1 METEQPEER
10 PRGAPRG
17 AIGSAVFSPRR
28 GRFDRRKGADG
39 GRFREL
45 SRARGP
51 RDDRVDERTH
61 DGCHERPQRPVI
73 YGGRRAGE
81 TVAENRGGFDIS
93 VPLYETFSRIR
104 RGRPGDEV
112 GEGGCE
118 LGPRVRGRGGG
129 VRRER
134 LRGERTQGGPL
145 QGDARPVRTALGCQA
160 ERSSRQPELKRPR
173 RSRHHAVHAPV
184 GRDEGDGEEG

>member
-1 METEQPEER
+1 M
-10 PRGAPRG
+10 
-17 AIGSAVFSPRR
+17 
-28 GRFDRRKGADG
+28 
-39 GRFREL
+39 
-45 SRARGP
+45 
-51 RDDRVDERTH
+51 
-61 DGCHERPQRPVI
+61 I

-81 TVAENRGGFDIS
+81 FVAEERGGVEIS
-93 VPLYETFSRIR
+93 VPLGTTIRSIR

-112 GEGGCE
+112 GEGGGE
-118 LGPRVRGRGGG
+118 LGPRVRVRGGG

-145 QGDARPVRTALGCQA
+145 QGDARPVRTALGRQA

-173 RSRHHAVHAPV
+173 RSRRHAVHAPV